1 MVMAPLLESGRRCAC
16 FVGVRRH
23 GVRGLQVPEMKEVP
37 VACKHQL
44 PRCGLG
50 TVCLLHAIG
59 PGV

>member
-1 MVMAPLLESGRRCAC
+1 MVMVAPLESGRRCAC

-23 GVRGLQVPEMKEVP
+23 GVRGLLVPETNQVP

-44 PRCGLG
+44 PSCGLG
-50 TVCLLHAIG
+50 TVCLRHAIG